1 MLAPIVAALVPSV
14 AIGRRAAIGAAS
26 LLTAGPNT
34 PMPSFRP
41 AVLPAAAAVVG
52 GVQWRIELPP
62 QFSVSRSLS
71 SLVRVRAETA
81 LLATDEVSGASAKLL
96 VLPFGEQ
103 AGGSLSA
110 DEQLELARYFFS
122 AQNDADAGAR
132 DVGAIMAASAARSPG
147 VAAFRPQRAPQPA
160 YYLADGRRYV
170 RYTYTSARCAAPSVG
185 EACDPGEALP
195 ERRTL
200 ATVTMSGVSQFR
212 TNTERERIRELGQV
226 AFQHPI
232 PDRIRAAVWQHSRMR
247 ARQQDRRHT
256 PAQVFRPTMAGA
268 QRGCAVAACALG
280 AGEYVRRGRA
290 DARARER
297 EL

>member
-14 AIGRRAAIGAAS
+14 AIGRRAATIGASS

-34 PMPSFRP
+34 PMSSSRPS
-41 AVLPAAAAVVG
+41 VLPAAAAVIG

-81 LLATDEVSGASAKLL
+81 LLASDEVSGASAKLL

-185 EACDPGEALP
+185 EACDPSEALP

-212 TNTERERIRELGQV
+212 TNTERERMRELGQV
-226 AFQHPI
+226 ALQRSI
-232 PDRIRAAVWQHSRMR
+232 PDRIRAAVWQHRMR

-256 PAQVFRPTMAGA
+256 PQVSHPTMAGA
-268 QRGCAVAACALG
+268 QRGRAVAACALG
-280 AGEYVRRGRA
+280 AGEDVRRGRA
-290 DARARER
+290 GARARER